1 MQLKF
6 QFNKAANLP
15 REEVAPPKQETA
27 RQQLPGS
34 PGLPKIHPPD
44 DPWESIG
51 YKRSHH
57 EAH

>member
-15 REEVAPPKQETA
+15 REEVATPKQETA

-34 PGLPKIHPPD
+34 PGLPKTHPPPD

-51 YKRSHH
+51 YNKRR
-57 EAH
+57 A